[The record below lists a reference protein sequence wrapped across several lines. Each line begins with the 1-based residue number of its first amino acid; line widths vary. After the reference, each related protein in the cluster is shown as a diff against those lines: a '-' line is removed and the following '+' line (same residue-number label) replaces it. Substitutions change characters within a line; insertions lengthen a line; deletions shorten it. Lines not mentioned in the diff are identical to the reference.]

1 MMTTTLNTT
10 VPAISQN
17 TKVLNDLK
25 KVKVGDS
32 IQFRPA
38 QGGEPILMRITQIG
52 TSKTNPSGPRMFV
65 GEKRGKQVYALENT
79 ITRVITRSVD
89 NEADWIDPKF
99 VKESDTNDN

>member
-1 MMTTTLNTT
+1 MTTTLNTT
-10 VPAISQN
+10 IPAISQT

-38 QGGEPILMRITQIG
+38 QGGEPILMRIMQIG
-52 TSKTNPSGPRMFV
+52 TSKSDPSGPRMFV
-65 GEKRGKQVYALENT
+65 GEKRGKKVYCLENS

-89 NEADWIDPKF
+89 NEEDWIDPKF
-99 VKESDTNDN
+99 VKESDTPNN